1 MTLSDLT
8 KYSVPQSV
16 ARSLCDSWASCSRSY
31 IGKQKYMFCEDN
43 VCEKYS
49 NLTQCGKDSFIDGFN
64 GSCNGLRN
72 MNDVLQRL
80 PASVAT
86 LSLILRQLSQHK
98 HISSMQRVLTAWR
111 KLDYHRKWWQWRYV
125 PALTKWTGFSLRPWH
140 LTVFLLSVSHPCA
153 KSRLLWVS
161 A

>member
-1 MTLSDLT
+1 
-8 KYSVPQSV
+8 
-16 ARSLCDSWASCSRSY
+16 
-31 IGKQKYMFCEDN
+31 MFCEDN

-98 HISSMQRVLTAWR
+98 HISSMQRVLTA
-111 KLDYHRKWWQWRYV
+111 
-125 PALTKWTGFSLRPWH
+125 
-140 LTVFLLSVSHPCA
+140 
-153 KSRLLWVS
+153 
-161 A
+161 

>member
-1 MTLSDLT
+1 
-8 KYSVPQSV
+8 
-16 ARSLCDSWASCSRSY
+16 
-31 IGKQKYMFCEDN
+31 MFCEDN

-86 LSLILRQLSQHK
+86 LSLILQQLSQHK
-98 HISSMQRVLTAWR
+98 HISSMQRV
-111 KLDYHRKWWQWRYV
+111 
-125 PALTKWTGFSLRPWH
+125 LRPWH

-153 KSRLLWVS
+153 KSRLL
-161 A
+161 